1 MHFHQ
6 EHDIRK
12 NRQYLIFF
20 SILFFGFALSGCSVK
35 TALLVKVANNPSPLI
50 GEAVA
55 SLSEGTFMVENTAG
69 LKCNGTYDQWET
81 SSLLKVHVT
90 CNDGRYGNVTIIRSG
105 ANKQNGSGEGTLNDG
120 TTFRVYM
127 GNLATSELWNQEGNI
142 RKTIIK

>member
-1 MHFHQ
+1 MAHG
-6 EHDIRK
+6 K
-12 NRQYLIFF
+12 NRQYLIIF
-20 SILFFGFALSGCSVK
+20 SILFFVFTLPGCSVK
-35 TALLVKVANNPSPLI
+35 TALLVKLANNPSPLI

-55 SLSEGTFMVENTAG
+55 TLSEGTFMVENTTG

-90 CNDGRYGNVTIIRSG
+90 CNDGRYGNVTIIRSSE
-105 ANKQNGSGEGTLNDG
+105 NKQNGSGEGALNDG

-127 GNLATSELWNQEGNI
+127 GDLATSELWKQEGNI